1 MSRTALLALPILLAA
16 LVNAASADDR
26 DLCNDSKADRDKRL
40 AACSNAIA
48 TNQWNGADLAR
59 LRVSRAE
66 QYSRQRALERA
77 LDDCNAAITADPKYA
92 PGYRCRGAVYYERK
106 DFDRAIA
113 EQDRALGINPRSPQ
127 AYWER
132 GRAFAAKHDQARAIA
147 DFNEAIKINANYAS
161 PYSGRGLIHHQ
172 RGDFDAAIVD
182 FSEAI
187 RIDPNFTAAYVN
199 RSRAFVR
206 KREFDRALADADEAI
221 RIDPK
226 YLNGY
231 MQRGFVLKEMRNF
244 DGALAAFNRAAELD
258 SKSPRPPVGRGEVF
272 NDKKDNDHAIA
283 EFDSAIR
290 LDPTY
295 ASAYSN
301 RAAAYLRKGDLDQA
315 LKDVND
321 ALEREKAAPTFNYRA
336 LVQHAKR
343 EYDEA
348 IADLTEAIRLDPTYS
363 AYYSNRGRT
372 YNAKKEY
379 DRAILDLNESIR
391 LNPANSLPYW
401 NRAISY
407 ENKRERD
414 KALADWRTTLRLDP
428 DNQNA
433 IKAIRR
439 LEQEKA
445 APGAVRKTRVALV
458 IGNADY
464 KYGGRLANPVNDASD
479 FANVVRRLGFEVI
492 EGRNLDKRGMD
503 EKIAEF
509 ARKLDKA
516 GIGLFF
522 YAGHGI
528 QVDGINWLIPVDARI
543 EGGDLRPE
551 RAAAVKTAS
560 INIAQVLSKMEAEQR
575 VNLVFLDACRD
586 NPFGRSTGFSQAKGL
601 APIQNAVGTLTAFAT
616 KPDHV
621 ALDGDG
627 RNSPFTTALL
637 QHMTTP
643 GLEIGAVMKRV
654 RVDVIKSTRGE
665 QVPFDESSLITDV
678 VLAQ

>member
-1 MSRTALLALPILLAA
+1 MSRTGLLALPILLAA
-16 LVNAASADDR
+16 LVNTAAADDR
-26 DLCNDSKADRDKRL
+26 DLCNDAKMDRERRL
-40 AACSNAIA
+40 VACANAIA
-48 TNQWNGADLAR
+48 SNQWNGTELAR
-59 LRVSRAE
+59 LRVSRAD
-66 QYSRQRALERA
+66 QYNRQRALDRA
-77 LDDCNAAITADPKYA
+77 LDDCNAAIAADPKYA
-92 PGYRCRGAVYYERK
+92 PGYRCRGAVFYERK

-113 EQDRALGINPRSPQ
+113 EQDRALAINPRFPG

-132 GRAFAAKHDQARAIA
+132 GRAFAAKHDQDRAIA
-147 DFNEAIKINANYAS
+147 DFNQAIKISSNYAA
-161 PYSGRGLIHHQ
+161 PYSGRGRIHHQ
-172 RGDFDAAIVD
+172 RGELDAAIAD

-187 RIDPNFTAAYVN
+187 RIDPKFTAAYAN
-199 RSRAFVR
+199 RSRTFVR
-206 KREFDRALADADEAI
+206 TRDFDRALADADEAI
-221 RIDPK
+221 RIDPR
-226 YLNGY
+226 YLDGY
-231 MQRGFVLKEMRNF
+231 MRRGFALKEMRDF
-244 DGALAAFNRAAELD
+244 DGALATFSRAAELD
-258 SKSPRPPVGRGEVF
+258 PKSPWPPVGRGEVF
-272 NDKKDNDHAIA
+272 NDKKDNDRAIA

-301 RAAAYLRKGDLDQA
+301 RAYAYFRKGDLDQA

-321 ALEREKAAPTFNYRA
+321 SFKHEKAAASFNVRG
-336 LVQHAKR
+336 LVQQAKHD
-343 EYDEA
+343 YDEA
-348 IADLTEAIRLDPTYS
+348 IADFTEAIRLDPSYS
-363 AYYSNRGRT
+363 TYYSNRGRA

-391 LNPANSLPYW
+391 LNPRNSLPYW

-407 ENKRERD
+407 ENRRERD
-414 KALADWRTTLRLDP
+414 RALADWRTTLRLDP

-445 APGAVRKTRVALV
+445 APGSVRKTRVALV

-464 KYGGRLANPVNDASD
+464 KFGGRLANPVNDASD
-479 FANVVRRLGFEVI
+479 FANVVRKLGFEVI
-492 EGRNLDKRGMD
+492 EGRNLDKRGME

-516 GIGLFF
+516 DIGLFF

-528 QVDGINWLIPVDARI
+528 QVDGVNWLIPIDARV

-551 RAAAVKTAS
+551 RAAAVKSAS
-560 INIAQVLSKMEAEQR
+560 TNITQVLSKMEAEQR

-586 NPFGRSTGFSQAKGL
+586 NPFGRSTGFGQAKGL

-621 ALDGDG
+621 ALDGSG

-637 QHMTTP
+637 QHMPTP

-654 RVDVIKSTRGE
+654 RVDVIKTTKGE
-665 QVPFDESSLITDV
+665 QVPFDESSLISDV
-678 VLAQ
+678 VLAE